1 VANGKTSRVLVVEQ
15 LDVLA
20 AEIKEIAD
28 AVNRADTD
36 RLIVNGRFL
45 ATKFGREALDVEN
58 PARQA

>member
-1 VANGKTSRVLVVEQ
+1 M
-15 LDVLA
+15 LA

-45 ATKFGREALDVEN
+45 EAKFGRTALDVEN
-58 PARQA
+58 SARQA